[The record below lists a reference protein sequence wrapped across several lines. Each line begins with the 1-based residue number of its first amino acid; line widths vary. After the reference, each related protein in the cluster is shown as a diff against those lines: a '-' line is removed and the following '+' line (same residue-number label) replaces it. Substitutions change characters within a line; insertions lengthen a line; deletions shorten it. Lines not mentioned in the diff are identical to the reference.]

1 MEQVKKNLEKN
12 GFDVEIMP
20 NIIAVKD
27 ALLADIPTDA
37 VVGFGGSITV
47 KDTGIYEALAERGN
61 KTLWHWQ
68 TEPENRGAVCKEA
81 LLADVYLSSA
91 NALLEDGEIL
101 NIDGNGNRVSAL
113 FYGPKKVILVIGKN
127 KIAKNYE
134 AGLERIRTIACPQNA
149 RRLNRKTPCATLNRC
164 TDCDSP
170 DRMCMVTS
178 LIEKKPPTMAYK
190 IYLVDEELGF

>member
-20 NIIAVKD
+20 NAAAVKD
-27 ALLADIPTDA
+27 ALLKEIPADV
-37 VVGFGGSITV
+37 VVGFGGSMTV
-47 KDTGIYEALAERGN
+47 KDTGIYEALVERGN
-61 KTLWHWQ
+61 KTLWHWE
-68 TEPENRGAVCKEA
+68 TAPENRAAICKEA
-81 LLADVYLSSA
+81 LVSDVYLSSA

-127 KIAKNYE
+127 KIAKDYDS
-134 AGLERIRTIACPQNA
+134 GLERIQTIACPQNA
-149 RRLNRKTPCATLNRC
+149 RRLGRKTPCATLGRC

-190 IYLVDEELGF
+190 IYLVNEELGF

>member
-12 GFDVEIMP
+12 GFDVEILS
-20 NIIAVKD
+20 NKEAVKE
-27 ALLADIPTDA
+27 ALLKEIPTDA
-37 VVGFGGSITV
+37 VVGFGGSVTL
-47 KDTGIYEALAERGN
+47 KDIGIYQALTERGN
-61 KTLWHWQ
+61 KTLWHWE
-68 TEPENRGAVCKEA
+68 TEPEKRGAVCKEA
-81 LLADVYLSSA
+81 LFSDVYLSSA
-91 NALLEDGEIL
+91 NALLEEGEIL

-127 KIAKNYE
+127 KIVGDYE
-134 AGLERIRTIACPQNA
+134 AGLERIRTIASPMNA

-190 IYLVDEELGF
+190 IYLVDEELGY

>member
-1 MEQVKKNLEKN
+1 MENVKKNLEKN
-12 GFDVEIMP
+12 GFEVAIVE
-20 NIIAVKD
+20 NADAVRE
-27 ALLADIPTDA
+27 ALLSEIPKEA
-37 VVGFGGSITV
+37 VVGFGGSMSV
-47 KDTGIYEALAERGN
+47 LETGIYDALVDRGN
-61 KTLWHWQ
+61 KTLWHWKV
-68 TEPENRGAVCKEA
+68 EPEYRSAVCQEA
-81 LLADVYLSSA
+81 AFADVYLASS
-91 NALLEDGEIL
+91 NALLEEGELL
-101 NIDGNGNRVSAL
+101 NIDGTGNRVSAM

-134 AGLERIRTIACPQNA
+134 AALERIQTIASPKNA

-190 IYLVDEELGF
+190 IFLVNEELGF

>member
-12 GFDVEIMP
+12 GFDVEILS
-20 NIIAVKD
+20 NKEAVKE
-27 ALLADIPTDA
+27 ALLKEIPTDA
-37 VVGFGGSITV
+37 VVGFGGSVTL
-47 KDTGIYEALAERGN
+47 KDTGIYQALTERGN
-61 KTLWHWQ
+61 KTLWHWE
-68 TEPENRGAVCKEA
+68 TEPEKRGAVCKEA
-81 LLADVYLSSA
+81 LFSDVYLSSA
-91 NALLEDGEIL
+91 NALLEEGEIL

-127 KIAKNYE
+127 KIVGDYE
-134 AGLERIRTIACPQNA
+134 AGLERIRTIASPMNA

-190 IYLVDEELGF
+190 IYLVDEELGY

>member
-12 GFDVEIMP
+12 GFDVEILS
-20 NIIAVKD
+20 NKEAVKE
-27 ALLADIPTDA
+27 ALLKEIPTDA
-37 VVGFGGSITV
+37 VVGFGGSVTL
-47 KDTGIYEALAERGN
+47 KDTGIYQVLTERGN
-61 KTLWHWQ
+61 KTLWHWE
-68 TEPENRGAVCKEA
+68 TEPEKRGVVCKEA
-81 LLADVYLSSA
+81 LFSDVYLSSA
-91 NALLEDGEIL
+91 NALLEEGEIL

-127 KIAKNYE
+127 KIVGDYE
-134 AGLERIRTIACPQNA
+134 AGLERIRTIASPMNA

-190 IYLVDEELGF
+190 IYLVDEELGY

>member
-1 MEQVKKNLEKN
+1 MDQVKKNLEKN
-12 GFDVEIMP
+12 GFDVEIVP
-20 NIIAVKD
+20 NSAAVKD
-27 ALLADIPTDA
+27 ALLSEIPKDA
-37 VVGFGGSITV
+37 VVGFGGSVTV
-47 KDTGIYEALAERGN
+47 QETGVYEALMERGN

-68 TEPENRGAVCKEA
+68 TAPEDRAAVCKEA
-81 LLADVYLSSA
+81 LFSDVYLSSA
-91 NALLEDGEIL
+91 NALLEEGEIL

-113 FYGPKKVILVIGKN
+113 FYGPKKVILVIGRN
-127 KIAKNYE
+127 KIAKDYE
-134 AGLERIRTIACPQNA
+134 AGLERIRTVACPQNA
-149 RRLNRKTPCATLNRC
+149 IRLNRKTPCASLNRC

>member
-12 GFDVEIMP
+12 GFDVEILS
-20 NIIAVKD
+20 NKEAVKE
-27 ALLADIPTDA
+27 ALLKEIPADA
-37 VVGFGGSITV
+37 VVGFGGSVTV
-47 KDTGIYEALAERGN
+47 KDTGIYQALTERGN
-61 KTLWHWQ
+61 KTLWHWE
-68 TEPENRGAVCKEA
+68 TEPEKRATVCREA
-81 LLADVYLSSA
+81 LFSDVYLSSA
-91 NALLEDGEIL
+91 NALLEEGEIL

-127 KIAKNYE
+127 KIVEGYE
-134 AGLERIRTIACPQNA
+134 AGLERIRTIASPMNA

-190 IYLVDEELGF
+190 IYLVDEELGY